1 MFERLFHKKT
11 KAHTHT
17 ELEAIRE
24 LSGTRAAILASEGFE
39 ESELF
44 EPKKALEAVGVEV
57 IIISPEEG
65 KIRSWTGKNWGRS
78 IDVDVA
84 VLDAF
89 DQDFDF
95 LILPGGVINPDK
107 LRNNPNAVAFV
118 QSFVNKRRPIAAI
131 CHGVQTLIE
140 TGYVKGKT
148 LTSWSS
154 LRTDLLNAGANWI
167 DEEVVVD
174 HRLIT
179 SRKPADLPAFNSV
192 MIREFIDYHITHT
205 MPNTESYVVTL

>member
-1 MFERLFHKKT
+1 MFERFFQRQTIQL
-11 KAHTHT
+11 T

-24 LSGTRAAILASEGFE
+24 LSGTRAAILACEGFE
-39 ESELF
+39 ESELV
-44 EPKKALEAVGVEV
+44 EPKRALEHVGVDV
-57 IIISPEEG
+57 LIVSPEEG
-65 KIRSWTGKNWGRS
+65 KIRSWTGKNWGKTV
-78 IDVDVA
+78 DVDMTVI
-84 VLDAF
+84 DAF
-89 DQDFDF
+89 EQDFDF

-107 LRNNPNAVAFV
+107 LRNIPNAVAFV

-179 SRKPADLPAFNSV
+179 SRRPRDLPSFNKV
-192 MIREFIDYHITHT
+192 MIREFIDYHITRT
-205 MPNTESYVVTL
+205 LPNTESFIVAL

>member
-1 MFERLFHKKT
+1 MFERFFHSRPK
-11 KAHTHT
+11 HHT

-24 LSGTRAAILASEGFE
+24 LSGTRAAILACEGFE

-44 EPKKALEAVGVEV
+44 EPKKALENVGVEV
-57 IIISPEEG
+57 LVISPDEG

-78 IDVDVA
+78 VDVDMTV
-84 VLDAF
+84 VDAF
-89 DQDFDF
+89 GQDFDF

-140 TGYVKGKT
+140 TGYVRGKT

-154 LRTDLLNAGANWI
+154 LRTDLLNAGAKWI

-179 SRKPADLPAFNSV
+179 SRKPADIPSFNSV
-192 MIREFIDYHITHT
+192 MVREFIDYHITHT
-205 MPNTESYVVTL
+205 MPNTESFVVTL